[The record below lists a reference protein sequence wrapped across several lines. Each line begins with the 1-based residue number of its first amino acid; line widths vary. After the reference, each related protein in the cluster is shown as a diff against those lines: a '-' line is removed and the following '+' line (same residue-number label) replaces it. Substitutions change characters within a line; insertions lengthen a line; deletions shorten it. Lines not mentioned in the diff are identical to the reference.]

1 MVILIVY
8 LTLKGFVLLLHLFI
22 YVNVIIWLGVFQKF
36 SQIGPPLIK
45 KAGSTSGFISNNW

>member
-8 LTLKGFVLLLHLFI
+8 LTLKGFVLLLHLFL

-36 SQIGPPLIK
+36 SELGIPPP
-45 KAGSTSGFISNNW
+45 